1 VLADGSLHAPEHAA
15 LVFAELTEH
24 VPSAAQSALVVAAVS
39 VSVLCDVDGETVFE
53 QTPAVVYR
61 SSFTLI
67 QLLLMF
73 FDASV

>member
-24 VPSAAQSALVVAAVS
+24 VPSAAQSALVVAAAS
-39 VSVLCDVDGETVFE
+39 VALLCDVEPTFE

-61 SSFTLI
+61 SSLTLI
-67 QLLLMF
+67 QLLLVF